1 MREVE
6 VEVISGAPV
15 GEYFLTCAVICI
27 QAMITHRS
35 GHVYFIGECGAP
47 MEETDCPVE
56 GCFQRIGGQWGR
68 LVASNRSL
76 SEFLT
81 EELIRHS
88 LRSSRKSVHER
99 PRNSDGLQVKW
110 SVFWA
115 IWLKSQDP

>member
-35 GHVYFIGECGAP
+35 GHVYFVGECGGP

-56 GCFQRIGGQWGR
+56 GCPERIGGQEGR

-81 EELIRHS
+81 EELIYKC
-88 LRSSRKSVHER
+88 LGQKDQKMNVCSSVSREIST
-99 PRNSDGLQVKW
+99 GLW
-110 SVFWA
+110 
-115 IWLKSQDP
+115 